1 MKKLLFLSTFL
12 LLTNII
18 FAQKMLKEGI
28 ITYEINNV
36 KAKNSKN
43 AAASKM
49 MNSSTITM
57 FFAENKQKIVMSMM
71 NGMMKTQMFTNTK
84 EKTMRSFMDMM
95 GQKVEMIGMDSIY
108 RHGLENSTAKTTDK
122 AMPTATG
129 KSKTILGYKCDE
141 FMVKSKPKDK
151 EKEMTTYMYV
161 TKELQIDKA
170 IWKSNGGGGMMP
182 VPDASEI
189 DGTPMEINME
199 TEEMSMS
206 MTITKIEEKVDIKE
220 LIAPEGYKK
229 MDMKTMKGM
238 RGGF

>member
-18 FAQKMLKEGI
+18 FAQKTLKEGV

-36 KAKNSKN
+36 KAKNGKN

-57 FFAENKQKIVMSMM
+57 FFAENKQKIVMNMM
-71 NGMMKTQMFTNTK
+71 NGMMKTQMFTNPK

-108 RHGLENSTAKTTDK
+108 RHGLENSAAKTTDK
-122 AMPTATG
+122 VMPTATG

-141 FMVKSKPKDK
+141 FMVKSKGK

-161 TKELQIDKA
+161 TKDLQIDKSL
-170 IWKSNGGGGMMP
+170 WKSNGGGGMMP